1 MRGIMPKRHN
11 DMPIPVPCLLSLPAR
26 THMEGLGFACGKA
39 GESKRPVLQFAFL
52 PGCMRMT
59 SEPTL
64 CSCATKVETCGIEAR
79 KHSVLF
85 GFTEEELDKGQIRL
99 CSQGPRGKGRQLEIK
114 KFPDSHSVDCDMPG
128 NT

>member
-85 GFTEEELDKGQIRL
+85 G
-99 CSQGPRGKGRQLEIK
+99 KGRQPEIK